1 MTTTTPTI
9 TRKALHERTALVCKR
24 IQAAMDR
31 RRLLRALLSDA
42 RAAVDEERRALLL
55 EIERELVA
63 ADECEAEAVEL
74 LEAG

>member
-1 MTTTTPTI
+1 MI
-9 TRKALHERTALVCKR
+9 TRKALHERTALVAKR

-31 RRLLRALLSDA
+31 RRLLRSLLEDL
-42 RAAVDEERRALLL
+42 RAAVSEERRSLVLELERALV
-55 EIERELVA
+55 E